1 MIIWTSENLQ
11 DALKVDVPSDI
22 NSNIVQFNSKDV
34 KPGDLFIALKSN
46 GDGHDYVTE
55 AIKNRNAAIAIVHQE
70 KYRKKYPDKT
80 ILVKDTYQ
88 ALIKLANYKR
98 LRSKAKFIAIT
109 GSIGKT
115 TTKSILGSFLSRI
128 SNCFVGRENFNNYLG
143 VAINLASISLDA
155 EYAVFEIGMNN
166 PGEIAV
172 LSKFI
177 KPDIAIITNIEPVH
191 LGNFNS
197 INEIAYEKSEIFSCM
212 SNNGIAILNVDNSYF
227 KLLQDKFLKAKGKN
241 RNIFSFGFSK
251 NADAIIS
258 QYEVK
263 NAKSKIILSIMKQN
277 LIVNTF
283 LIGKHNAIN
292 ILSASLAFYILTKKL
307 EISSIEDFKPL
318 KGRGQVLNIRSNKV
332 ILIDESYNASPEA
345 TKSALMNLT
354 YYTSSNIKRK
364 IAILGDMLELGDKEI
379 YYHKELANYIEVNKL
394 VTKVITVGKLSV
406 FTYNKL
412 PLKLRMHHFDTTTLL
427 LEKINEIIND
437 GDLILC
443 KASFGMK
450 FNNIISYLTS
460 ITSCSSF

>member
-1 MIIWTSENLQ
+1 MIIWTSKKLQ
-11 DALKVDVPSDI
+11 DVLKVDVPSDI

-34 KPGDLFIALKSN
+34 KPGDLFIALKGN
-46 GDGHDYVTE
+46 GDGHDYVTD
-55 AIKNRNAAIAIVHQE
+55 AIENRNAAVAIVHQE

-88 ALIKLANYKR
+88 ALIKLAGYKR

-115 TTKSILGSFLSRI
+115 TTKSILGFFLSRI
-128 SNCFVGRENFNNYLG
+128 SNCFVSRGNFNNYLG

-197 INEIAYEKSEIFSCM
+197 INEIAYEKSEIFSYM
-212 SNNGIAILNVDNSYF
+212 GNNGIAILNINNSYF
-227 KLLQDKFLKAKGKN
+227 KLLQSKFLQGKN
-241 RNIFSFGFSK
+241 RKIFSFGFSK
-251 NADAIIS
+251 NADATIS

-277 LIVNTF
+277 LIINTF

-307 EISSIEDFKPL
+307 EISSIENFKPL

-354 YYTSSNIKRK
+354 YYSNIKRK

-379 YYHKELANYIEVNKL
+379 YYHKELANYIKVNKL
-394 VTKVITVGKLSV
+394 VTKVITVGKLSA

-460 ITSCSSF
+460 YY